1 MVRKF
6 LYDQLY
12 PDSAIPSEDILEDSY
27 PKISGNL
34 FVFNSAVATF
44 RAPSDIS
51 GVTGMRREHIR
62 ATSSWRGGPPR
73 YDCVL
78 ISSYPDVNG
87 ARGFEIAR
95 VLLFFSFNH
104 NAVVYPCGLVQ
115 WFSFV
120 GDEPDEDTGFWKVE
134 PDLRN
139 SGEPHL
145 AIIHIHSIY
154 RAVHLIPAYQNADL
168 VETTTTMHSSL
179 DTYKIFYINKFADH
193 HAFETLCQ

>member
-1 MVRKF
+1 MVRRF
-6 LYDQLY
+6 LYDRLY
-12 PDSAIPSEDILEDSY
+12 PYSAIPSEDILEDSY
-27 PKISGNL
+27 PEITGNL

-44 RAPSDIS
+44 HAPSDIS

-62 ATSSWRGGPPR
+62 ATSSWRRGPPR

-78 ISSYPDVNG
+78 INTYPDING

-95 VLLFFSFNH
+95 VLLFFSFKH
-104 NAVVYPCGLVQ
+104 NAVVYPCALGQ

-134 PDLRN
+134 PGLRN

-145 AIIHIHSIY
+145 AIIHIDSVY
-154 RAVHLIPAYQNADL
+154 RAVHLIPAYQNAEL
-168 VETTTTMHSSL
+168 VETTTTMHTSL
-179 DTYKIFYINKFADH
+179 DIYNIFYVNKFADH
-193 HAFETLCQ
+193 HAFEIL